1 MGDKKKSSDTEILMR
16 CENCGHRA
24 VQSEIDEN
32 DGYCP
37 GCKQIFQPLDDS
49 HSNKPFSR

>member
-1 MGDKKKSSDTEILMR
+1 MDEKKRSSDTEILMR
-16 CENCGHRA
+16 CEKCGYRA

-37 GCKQIFQPLDDS
+37 GCKQIFKPADDS
-49 HSNKPFSR
+49 YISKP